1 MLPSSLINWHLR
13 SEWPENEFVI
23 ALAGSASL
31 VHHFTLQVPVQ
42 AHFITTLRCYLVAAP
57 CFLFL
62 SYFVQG
68 IQSSLALALVVSKI
82 YAIYVPPLQALL
94 VDSA

>member
-1 MLPSSLINWHLR
+1 MLPSSLINNLR

-23 ALAGSASL
+23 ALAGSAAL

-42 AHFITTLRCYLVAAP
+42 AHFITTLQCYMAAVP
-57 CFLFL
+57 CFLLL

-68 IQSSLALALVVSKI
+68 IQSPLALALVVSKI
-82 YAIYVPPLQALL
+82 YSLYVPNLQFLL
-94 VDSA
+94 ADHRV